1 MASHNEILN
10 MKDYTY
16 LVLVIK
22 SLNYD
27 DVPVPN
33 GNEDG
38 VEGIEDAVLDEPV
51 GNEVLVDDTDAGA
64 ADGVDGVADGVT
76 VDGVTVDGVGVVD
89 DNDVVVFS
97 VVIEDVLSEPFLIRL
112 PETSFDKTALLL
124 GIPKLYPT
132 YINTIGTNNNT

>member
-1 MASHNEILN
+1 

-27 DVPVPN
+27 DAPVPN

-51 GNEVLVDDTDAGA
+51 GNEVLDTDAGVGA
-64 ADGVDGVADGVT
+64 ADGVDGVAVDDTDAGVA
-76 VDGVTVDGVGVVD
+76 VDGVGVV
-89 DNDVVVFS
+89 S
-97 VVIEDVLSEPFLIRL
+97 VVIEDVLSEAFLITL
-112 PETSFDKTALLL
+112 PAASVDKTALLL

-132 YINTIGTNNNT
+132 YIKTIGTNNNT

>member
-1 MASHNEILN
+1 

-27 DVPVPN
+27 DLSVPN

-38 VEGIEDAVLDEPV
+38 VEGIEDTVLDEPV
-51 GNEVLVDDTDAGA
+51 GNEVLVDDTNAGVT
-64 ADGVDGVADGVT
+64 DGVG
-76 VDGVTVDGVGVVD
+76 VDGVGVDGGDVDGVTDDVTVD
-89 DNDVVVFS
+89 DNEVVVFG
-97 VVIEDVLSEPFLIRL
+97 VVIEDVLSETLLITL

>member
-1 MASHNEILN
+1 

-27 DVPVPN
+27 DLPVPN

-51 GNEVLVDDTDAGA
+51 GNEVLVDDTNAGVT
-64 ADGVDGVADGVT
+64 DGVG
-76 VDGVTVDGVGVVD
+76 VDGVGVDGVGVDGGDVDGVTDDVTVD
-89 DNDVVVFS
+89 DNEVVVFG
-97 VVIEDVLSEPFLIRL
+97 VVIEDVLSETLLITL

-132 YINTIGTNNNT
+132 YINTLGTNNNT

>member
-1 MASHNEILN
+1 

-97 VVIEDVLSEPFLIRL
+97 VVIEDVLSEAFLITL
-112 PETSFDKTALLL
+112 PAASVDKTALLL

-132 YINTIGTNNNT
+132 YIKTIGTNNNT

>member
-1 MASHNEILN
+1 

-27 DVPVPN
+27 DAPVPN
-33 GNEDG
+33 GNEDD
-38 VEGIEDAVLDEPV
+38 VEGIEDDVLDEPV
-51 GNEVLVDDTDAGA
+51 GNVVLDNDAGVGVDDTDAGVA
-64 ADGVDGVADGVT
+64 VDDVFDGVG
-76 VDGVTVDGVGVVD
+76 VDGVGVVD

-97 VVIEDVLSEPFLIRL
+97 VVIEDVLSEAFLITL
-112 PETSFDKTALLL
+112 SAASVDKTALLL

-132 YINTIGTNNNT
+132 YIKTIGTNNNT